1 MHYAVSQQLGKT
13 DKNYL
18 ILLFQL
24 DLHHNVEESHST
36 LDTDLRAQNYV
47 FNLSGLQ
54 MFVSI
59 KRVESTFGPNE
70 NSR

>member
-1 MHYAVSQQLGKT
+1 M
-13 DKNYL
+13 
-18 ILLFQL
+18 
-24 DLHHNVEESHST
+24 DLHPNVEESHST

-47 FNLSGLQ
+47 LNLSGLQ

>member
-1 MHYAVSQQLGKT
+1 MLLANNLGKQT
-13 DKNYL
+13 KIIWFYW
-18 ILLFQL
+18 LFQL

-36 LDTDLRAQNYV
+36 LDTDLRAQNFV
-47 FNLSGLQ
+47 LNLSGLQ

-70 NSR
+70 NSH

>member
-1 MHYAVSQQLGKT
+1 M
-13 DKNYL
+13 
-18 ILLFQL
+18 
-24 DLHHNVEESHST
+24 DLHHNMEESHSN

-47 FNLSGLQ
+47 LNLSGLQ